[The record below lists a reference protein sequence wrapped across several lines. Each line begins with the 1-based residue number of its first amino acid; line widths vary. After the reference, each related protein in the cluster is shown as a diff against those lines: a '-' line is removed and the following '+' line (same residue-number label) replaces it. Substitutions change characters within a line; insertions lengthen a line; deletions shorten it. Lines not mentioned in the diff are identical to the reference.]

1 MCGIHGIISLNSDFI
16 PTEDILKSMGDVTIH
31 RGPDDSGSYVE
42 NGLGIGMRR
51 LSIIDL
57 EGGHQPLSNEDQ
69 TLWLVC
75 NGEIYNFRELR
86 EDLKAR
92 GHQFKTGSDSE
103 VILHLYEEYGDD
115 FVLHLNGMFGFA
127 LWDTQRKRL
136 IIGRDRIGIKPLYY
150 YNDGDRLIFAT
161 EAKAILAVPGVDRA
175 IDPVA
180 LDSYL
185 SLGYVA
191 APYSLFKGI
200 KKLPIASLMVIENQ
214 KVEIKPYWK
223 MPSDLDI
230 HRTETDWKQE
240 VKETIETA
248 VTQQMVSDVPIGA
261 FLSGGIDSSAV
272 VAFMAKHSS
281 HPVKTYAI
289 GFGGDSG
296 GSYYNELPYAKQ
308 VSELFK
314 TDHKEIIVKPDVV
327 KLLPKLLWHMD
338 EPMADTAFITT
349 FLVAEFARQDSTV
362 ILSGVGGDELF
373 GGYRRYL
380 GEFYVQK
387 YQMIPSIIRKT
398 LISPIA
404 RHLPSD
410 RHSQLLNLSR
420 LAKGFILSAEKPFA
434 ERYKSYVEVF
444 SPEQIELLRKTRSAE
459 NFDAIEEA
467 FANTASEDPINRLFQ
482 VDSLTQLPDDLLML
496 TDKMTMATSLECRV
510 PLLDQDLV
518 ELAARMPGSMKIK
531 GRELKYILKECLH
544 DVLPKEILY
553 RKKRGFGAPMGS
565 WLKNELAP
573 LLKQVLSQKTIESR
587 GLFNWDVVQNT
598 IALHESN
605 KEDHTDHLQALMNLE
620 IWSRLYLDDVS
631 PEDLT
636 EELSEFTQ

>member
-1 MCGIHGIISLNSDFI
+1 
-16 PTEDILKSMGDVTIH
+16 MGDVTIH

-86 EDLKAR
+86 EDLIAR
-92 GHQFKTGSDSE
+92 GHRFTTGSDSE

-127 LWDTQRKRL
+127 LWDVQRKRL
-136 IIGRDRIGIKPLYY
+136 IIGRDRIGIKPIYY
-150 YNDGDRLIFAT
+150 YQDSERLIFAT
-161 EAKAILAVPGVDRA
+161 EAKAILAVPGVERG
-175 IDPVA
+175 IDSVA

-185 SLGYVA
+185 SLGYVS

-200 KKLPIASLMVIENQ
+200 KKLPVASLMVVENQ

-223 MPSDLDI
+223 IPSELDFDQ
-230 HRTETDWKQE
+230 TEAEWKQK
-240 VKETIETA
+240 VKETIEKA

-281 HPVKTYAI
+281 QPVKTYAI

-387 YQMIPSIIRKT
+387 YQLIPSIIREN
-398 LISPIA
+398 LIAPIA

-434 ERYKSYVEVF
+434 ERYKNYVEVF
-444 SPEQIELLRKTRSAE
+444 SPEQIELLRKNCVSE
-459 NFDAIEEA
+459 SYDAIADA

-518 ELAARMPGSMKIK
+518 ELAASMPGNMKIK

-544 DVLPKEILY
+544 DVLPKDILY

-573 LLKQVLSQKTIESR
+573 LLKQVLSQKTIEQR

-605 KEDHTDHLQALMNLE
+605 KEDHSDHLQALMNLE
-620 IWSRLYLDDVS
+620 IWSRLYLDEVS

-636 EELSEFTQ
+636 EELGELTQ

>member
-1 MCGIHGIISLNSDFI
+1 MCGIHGIVSLNSNFI
-16 PTEDILKSMGDVTIH
+16 PTDDILKLMGDVTIH

-42 NGLGIGMRR
+42 KGLGIGMRR

-86 EDLKAR
+86 EDLQAR
-92 GHQFKTGSDSE
+92 GHKFKTGSDSE

-136 IIGRDRIGIKPLYY
+136 LIGRDRIGIKPLYY
-150 YNDGDRLIFAT
+150 YNDGERLIFAT

-185 SLGYVA
+185 SLGYVS

-200 KKLPIASLMVIENQ
+200 RKLPIASLMVIEDQ
-214 KVEIKPYWK
+214 KVEIIPYWK
-223 MPSDLDI
+223 MPSDLDR

-240 VKETIETA
+240 VREAIETA

-272 VAFMAKHSS
+272 VAFMAKHSDK
-281 HPVKTYAI
+281 PVKTYAI

-308 VSELFK
+308 VSELFN
-314 TDHKEIIVKPDVV
+314 TDHREIIVKPDVV
-327 KLLPKLLWHMD
+327 RLLPKLLWHMD

-398 LISPIA
+398 LITPLA
-404 RHLPSD
+404 RRLPSD

-444 SPEQIELLRKTRSAE
+444 SPEQIELLRKTCSSGGY
-459 NFDAIEEA
+459 DAIEEA
-467 FANTASEDPINRLFQ
+467 FMDTVSEDPINRLFQ

-510 PLLDQDLV
+510 PLLDQGLV
-518 ELAARMPGSMKIK
+518 ELAAKMPGSMKIK

-587 GLFNWDVVQNT
+587 GLFNWDVVQST

>member
-1 MCGIHGIISLNSDFI
+1 MCGIHGIISLNNEFTPVADV
-16 PTEDILKSMGDVTIH
+16 LNLMGNVTIH
-31 RGPDDSGSYVE
+31 RGPDDSGQYVE
-42 NGLGIGMRR
+42 DGMGIGMRR

-57 EGGHQPLSNEDQ
+57 AGGHQPLSNEDQ

-86 EDLKAR
+86 ESLKAQ

-127 LWDTQRKRL
+127 LWDVQRKRL
-136 IIGRDRIGIKPLYY
+136 IIGRDRVGIKPLYY
-150 YNDGDRLIFAT
+150 YNDGKQLIFST
-161 EAKAILAVPGVDRA
+161 EAKAILAVPGVERN
-175 IDPVA
+175 IDPIA

-191 APYSLFKGI
+191 APHSLFEGI
-200 KKLPIASLMVIENQ
+200 KKLPIASLMIVENQ
-214 KVEIKPYWK
+214 KVDIKSYWK
-223 MPSDLDI
+223 IPSKIDLEC
-230 HRTETDWKQE
+230 TEKEWKDK
-240 VKETIETA
+240 VRHSIEEA
-248 VTQQMVSDVPIGA
+248 VTHQMVSDVPIGA

-272 VAFMAKHSS
+272 VAFMAKHSTN
-281 HPVKTYAI
+281 PVKTYAI
-289 GFGGDSG
+289 GFGSASG

-308 VSELFK
+308 VSELFN
-314 TDHKEIIVKPDVV
+314 TDHKEIIVKPDVA

-349 FLVAEFARQDSTV
+349 YLVAEFARQDSTV

-380 GEFYVQK
+380 GEFYGQK
-387 YQMIPSIIRKT
+387 YQMIPPWIRKN
-398 LISPIA
+398 LLVPIA
-404 RHLPSD
+404 RKLPSD

-420 LAKGFILSAEKPFA
+420 YAKGFVLSAELSFA

-444 SPEQIELLRKTRSAE
+444 SPEQIELLKKESSTEPYDVIAT
-459 NFDAIEEA
+459 A
-467 FANTASEDPINRLFQ
+467 FANTSSEDSVNRLFQ

-510 PLLDQDLV
+510 PFLDQNLV
-518 ELAARMPGSMKIK
+518 ELAAAMPGSMKIR
-531 GRELKYILKECLH
+531 GRELKYVLKSCLH

-587 GLFNWDVVQNT
+587 GLFNWDVIQKT
-598 IALHESN
+598 MTLHESN
-605 KEDHTDHLQALMNLE
+605 KEDNTDHLQALMNLE
-620 IWSRLYLDDVS
+620 IWCRLYMDKVS

-636 EELSEFTQ
+636 EELGEYTK